1 MERNN
6 VAKLAIA
13 VAAVVVAAVVAINLV
28 PAGDGPGEDGPTVSP
43 SPSLT
48 LRPSPSAT
56 AAVPFP
62 PAGELAAGRHPVT
75 IRGVSFS
82 FEVPSSG
89 WFSTPARTGG
99 FIQRGADNATT
110 PAWMLFWSLVD
121 VYADPC
127 THRLLSPPVGD
138 TAADLA
144 AAMSGIAGTD
154 ANGPTDVTVGGL
166 PAKHVVLT
174 VREDVGCDAEDAYL
188 WAGPGASARYASQ
201 LPTIIRAWIV
211 DVDGERIV
219 IESEL
224 LAGATPELDEEID
237 QIVDSIRFE

>member
-6 VAKLAIA
+6 VGKLAIA
-13 VAAVVVAAVVAINLV
+13 ATALAVVAVVAINLL
-28 PAGDGPGEDGPTVSP
+28 PAGDGPGSGDATVSP

-48 LRPSPSAT
+48 LRPSPSLT
-56 AAVPFP
+56 TAVPFP
-62 PAGELAAGRHPVT
+62 VAGELEIGRHPVT
-75 IRGVSFS
+75 IDGVAFS
-82 FEVPSSG
+82 FEVPTSG
-89 WFSTPARTGG
+89 WFSTPGRTGG

-110 PAWMLFWSLVD
+110 PVWMLFWSLVN

-127 THRLLSPPVGD
+127 THTLLSPPVGP

-144 AAMSGIAGTD
+144 AALLTIPGTD
-154 ANGPTDVTVGGL
+154 ATGPTDVTIGGL
-166 PAKHVVLT
+166 AAKHVVLT
-174 VREDVGCDAEDAYL
+174 VREDVGCDAENFYL
-188 WAGPGASARYASQ
+188 WAAVGDSARYASQ
-201 LPTIIRAWIV
+201 LPTTIRVWIV

-224 LAGATPELDEEID
+224 LQGGTAELDQEID

>member
-1 MERNN
+1 MERRD
-6 VAKLAIA
+6 VAKLAIG
-13 VAAVVVAAVVAINLV
+13 AAAMAAIVLV
-28 PAGDGPGEDGPTVSP
+28 GCNTPPAEDGPGSGDPIVTS

-48 LRPSPSAT
+48 SRSPSPAT
-56 AAVPFP
+56 AVPFP
-62 PAGELAAGRHPVT
+62 PAGELEIGRHDAN
-75 IRGVSFS
+75 IGGVPLS
-82 FEVPSSG
+82 FEVPTSG

-127 THRLLSPPVGD
+127 DHTLVNPRVGP

-144 AAMSGIAGTD
+144 AALLTMPGTE
-154 ANGPTDVTVGGL
+154 ATGPTDVTVGGL
-166 PAKHVVLT
+166 LAKHVVLT
-174 VREDVGCDAEDAYL
+174 VREDIGCDAEDAYL
-188 WAGPGASARYASQ
+188 WAGPGESNRYASQ
-201 LPTIIRAWIV
+201 LPTIIRLWIV

-224 LAGATPELDEEID
+224 LAGGTPELDLEID